1 MKIITWFALSL
12 SILVFNSYAED
23 GSDHLGR
30 EKVETICSVCH
41 GMDGQAGSAGNSALI
56 PNLTAQNKLYL
67 IEKLNAYK
75 SGKLE
80 HHQMGIIAQMLSKED
95 IENISDWYSSIEI
108 IVKSKFE
115 QY

>member
-1 MKIITWFALSL
+1 MKII
-12 SILVFNSYAED
+12 ILLFTSFYTLQSNAYSED
-23 GSDHLGR
+23 ISTHLGK

-95 IENISDWYSSIEI
+95 IENISDWYSRIEI
-108 IVKSKFE
+108 VIKSKF
-115 QY
+115 